1 MASAL
6 IMEDEGK
13 EGRAKLYQ
21 AFLFAMNIACN

>member
-6 IMEDEGK
+6 IMEDEEK

>member
-6 IMEDEGK
+6 IMEDEEK
-13 EGRAKLYQ
+13 EGTTKLYQ